1 MREPIYESATALAAA
16 IRNKE
21 ISSAELVQACL
32 ARIEEI
38 NPRLNAVV
46 QLCAEEALEQ
56 ACLADQAQARGD
68 ALGPLHGALG
78 GWQPPHDE
86 SREP

>member
-1 MREPIYESATALAAA
+1 MCEPIYESATALAAA

-32 ARIEEI
+32 GRIEEI

-46 QLCAEEALEQ
+46 
-56 ACLADQAQARGD
+56 
-68 ALGPLHGALG
+68 
-78 GWQPPHDE
+78 
-86 SREP
+86 